1 MTLTSACPA
10 PTGGASADF
19 TSLGEIDR
27 AGVAFCTNA
36 YDAAA
41 VTAVQRYRMFR
52 MRCLTTTLAA
62 VDEAGPPPRALVSVR
77 LKRLDSIR
85 RKINR
90 GATRFGLGRM
100 DDVVGV
106 RVVCPSYRTARSMSR
121 RIRALP
127 QFYRLKD
134 YLDVEHPA
142 ATGYRAT
149 HHIMRFRQPL
159 TETDGINVRFEIQVR
174 SYYQHQWAV
183 WSEFLGE
190 SVKEG
195 GGTAD
200 VRRDLRVLSDR
211 IARWEERN
219 PRTMQHRLP
228 VYSGGRDIVVA
239 WKQEAGEPICYG
251 FLRDVGRAVQWLNY
265 LETKYPVERGNA
277 LLLVGVTSPGEAT
290 GVLHLTHPLY
300 TMPRLLAPE
309 YWMPLDS

>member
-1 MTLTSACPA
+1 MTLTTTCPA
-10 PTGGASADF
+10 PTGGASPDF
-19 TSLGEIDR
+19 ASLGEIDR
-27 AGVAFCTNA
+27 AGFAFCA
-36 YDAAA
+36 DPYDAAA

-52 MRCLTTTLAA
+52 MRCLTKTLAT
-62 VDEAGPPPRALVSVR
+62 VDEAGPPPHALVSVR

-85 RKINR
+85 RKITR
-90 GATRFGLGRM
+90 GGTRFGLGRM

-106 RVVCPSYRTARSMSR
+106 RVVCPSYLIARATSR

-127 QFYRLKD
+127 SFYRLKD
-134 YLDVEHPA
+134 YVDVSHPA
-142 ATGYRAT
+142 ATGYRAA

-159 TETDGINVRFEIQVR
+159 TDTDDINVRFEIQVR

-195 GGTAD
+195 GGTEGI
-200 VRRDLRVLSDR
+200 RKDLRALSDR
-211 IARWEERN
+211 IAHWETSN
-219 PRTMQHRLP
+219 PRKTQHRLP
-228 VYSGGRDIVVA
+228 AYSGGRDVVVA
-239 WKQEAGEPICYG
+239 WRQEAGEPVCYS

-277 LLLVGVTSPGEAT
+277 LLLVGVANPGEAP
-290 GVLHLTHPLY
+290 GILHLTHPLY

-309 YWMPLDS
+309 YWMPPDS

>member
-1 MTLTSACPA
+1 MTPTSACPA

-19 TSLGEIDR
+19 ASLGEIDR
-27 AGVAFCTNA
+27 AGVAFCTNP

-52 MRCLTTTLAA
+52 MRCLTTTLAIM
-62 VDEAGPPPRALVSVR
+62 DEAGPPPRALVSVR

-90 GATRFGLGRM
+90 GTTRFGLGRM

-106 RVVCPSYRTARSMSR
+106 RVVCPSYRNARSMSR

-127 QFYRLKD
+127 QSYRLKD
-134 YLDVEHPA
+134 YFDVEHPA
-142 ATGYRAT
+142 ATGYRAA
-149 HHIMRFRQPL
+149 HHILRFRQPL
-159 TETDGINVRFEIQVR
+159 TETEGINVRFEIQVR

-183 WSEFLGE
+183 WSESLGE

-200 VRRDLRVLSDR
+200 VRQDLRALSDR

-219 PRTMQHRLP
+219 PSKMQYRLP

-239 WKQEAGEPICYG
+239 WRQEAGEPFCYG

-265 LETKYPVERGNA
+265 LETKYPAERGNA
-277 LLLVGVTSPGEAT
+277 LLLVGVTSPGEAPR
-290 GVLHLTHPLY
+290 VLHLTHPLY

>member
-10 PTGGASADF
+10 PAGGASADF
-19 TSLGEIDR
+19 ASLGEIDR

-36 YDAAA
+36 YDVAA

-52 MRCLTTTLAA
+52 MRCLTTTLSA

-90 GATRFGLGRM
+90 SATRFGLGRM

-106 RVVCPSYRTARSMSR
+106 RVVCPSYRTAHSMSC
-121 RIRALP
+121 RIRELT

-134 YLDVEHPA
+134 YLDVDHPA
-142 ATGYRAT
+142 ATGYRAV

-183 WSEFLGE
+183 WSESLGE

-195 GGTAD
+195 GGTAG
-200 VRRDLRVLSDR
+200 VRRDLRELSDR

-219 PRTMQHRLP
+219 PHRVQHRLP
-228 VYSGGRDIVVA
+228 VYSGGQDIAVA
-239 WKQEAGEPICYG
+239 WRQEAGEPASYG

-265 LETKYPVERGNA
+265 LEAKYPAERGNA
-277 LLLVGVTSPGEAT
+277 LLLVGVASPGEAP

-300 TMPRLLAPE
+300 TMPRLVTPD
-309 YWMPLDS
+309 YWMPPDS

>member
-1 MTLTSACPA
+1 MTLTSACPGS
-10 PTGGASADF
+10 TEGASADF
-19 TSLGEIDR
+19 VSLGEVDR

-62 VDEAGPPPRALVSVR
+62 VDEADPPPRALVSVR

-106 RVVCPSYRTARSMSR
+106 RVVCPSYRAARSMSC

-134 YLDVEHPA
+134 YLDVDHPA
-142 ATGYRAT
+142 ATGYRAV

-183 WSEFLGE
+183 WSESLGE

-195 GGTAD
+195 GGTEG
-200 VRRDLRVLSDR
+200 VREDLRALSGR
-211 IARWEERN
+211 IAQWETRN
-219 PRTMQHRLP
+219 PDEIQHRLSA
-228 VYSGGRDIVVA
+228 YSGGRDVVVA
-239 WKQEAGEPICYG
+239 WRQEVGEPICYS

-265 LETKYPVERGNA
+265 LERRYPAERGNA
-277 LLLVGVTSPGEAT
+277 LLLVGVANAGEAP

-300 TMPRLLAPE
+300 TMPRLVTPD
-309 YWMPLDS
+309 YWMPPNS